1 MKRLV
6 MGSVLV
12 AAAIGA
18 AIGLGLHVKRPTTQD
33 LAAAETV
40 AQAEQEAETRA
51 EVKEVTEQ
59 KLDVGGKQISSKPPE
74 AIAPKSEPTK
84 PEPIMRVAA
93 DVGQAQNIDTLVSRQ
108 ATFEEK
114 QAVWKRL
121 KERGQLDQAIGEL
134 EQRLASNAQAP
145 EVSAAL
151 GQAYMKKCAQIQDV
165 REQALFA
172 MKADQTLETALNLD
186 PSNWEARFT
195 KTVGMSYWPAELNK
209 GKEVIQEFSKLIEQQ
224 ESQPPQPHFARSYTW
239 LGEQYRKAGHPDYAA
254 QVWQRGAALFPS
266 DADLRAKLAAQ
277 P

>member
-1 MKRLV
+1 MKRWILV
-6 MGSVLV
+6 VV
-12 AAAIGA
+12 AVGA
-18 AIGLGLHVKRPTTQD
+18 TIGLGLHVKRPTTKD

-40 AQAEQEAETRA
+40 AEAEPEAEIRAPVQEVSEPKLDMDEKQVSRKLTAAVAPRSEPITRA
-51 EVKEVTEQ
+51 
-59 KLDVGGKQISSKPPE
+59 
-74 AIAPKSEPTK
+74 
-84 PEPIMRVAA
+84 VA
-93 DVGQAQNIDTLVSRQ
+93 DIGQVQNIDTLVSPY

-121 KERGQLDQAIGEL
+121 KETGKLDQAIGEL
-134 EQRLASNAQAP
+134 EQRLAGNPQAP

-165 REQALFA
+165 REQALLA
-172 MKADQTLETALNLD
+172 MKADQTLEAALNLD

-224 ESQPPQPHFARSYTW
+224 ESQAPQPHFARSYAW
-239 LGEQYRKAGHPDYAA
+239 LGEQYRKAGYSDYAA

-266 DADLRAKLAAQ
+266 DAELRAKLAAQ